1 MKTVLP
7 QNTGAIEWGGVAPA
21 IMIAI
26 GLVLLAG
33 ACLWGWDC
41 YRLTRRSTSTSRKP
55 CSDEDQFLDALAMEV
70 DRRMEELARRRSG
83 PAEVAT

>member
-21 IMIAI
+21 VLIAI
-26 GLVLLAG
+26 GLVVLFSF
-33 ACLWGWDC
+33 CLWGWDC
-41 YRLTRRSTSTSRKP
+41 YRLLNRRPSKSEP
-55 CSDEDQFLDALAMEV
+55 CAEDKALDDLGVEL
-70 DRRMEELARRRSG
+70 DRRLEERARRRSG